1 MNIEKII
8 VGNRKNITKI
18 YGDFVVKSK
27 SEQALL
33 SDLSQSMYDDIIVQ
47 FNKNESEKASQITLA
62 LAAWIC
68 TDINYFLSM
77 ETKKRSMYI
86 QDLVSSLQV
95 LGHLINICED
105 FKNWTLAH
113 SIQREYSKLYIRF
126 ALYEAIE
133 I

>member
-8 VGNRKNITKI
+8 NGNRKNITKI

-33 SDLSQSMYDDIIVQ
+33 SDLSQSMYDDIIVE
-47 FNKNESEKASQITLA
+47 FNKNDSEKAAQITLA

-77 ETKKRSMYI
+77 DISKRSMYE
-86 QDLVSSLQV
+86 QDLESSFQV

-113 SIQREYSKLYIRF
+113 SIQREYSKLQIRF
-126 ALYEAIE
+126 ALDKSVEV
-133 I
+133 

>member
-8 VGNRKNITKI
+8 NGNRNNITKI
-18 YGDFVVKSK
+18 YGDFIVKSK

-47 FNKNESEKASQITLA
+47 FNKNNSEKAAQITIA

-68 TDINYFLSM
+68 TDINYFLAM
-77 ETKKRSMYI
+77 EENKRSMYE
-86 QDLVSSLQV
+86 QDLESSLKV
-95 LGHLINICED
+95 LGNLINICED

-113 SIQREYSKLYIRF
+113 TLQREYSKLQIRF
-126 ALYEAIE
+126 ALERSIE
-133 I
+133 V